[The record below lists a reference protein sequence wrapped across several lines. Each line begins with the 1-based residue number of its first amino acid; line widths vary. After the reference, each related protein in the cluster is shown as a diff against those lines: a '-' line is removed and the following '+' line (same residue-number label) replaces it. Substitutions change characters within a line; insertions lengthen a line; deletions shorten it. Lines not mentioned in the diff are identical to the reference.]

1 MALKSRKV
9 FSAVHT
15 SIIVLSLVSSP
26 FAQTPRNLLGIHQT
40 TAQEPQWTE
49 ALWTPHVADRF
60 VETLGV
66 QAQLGRVFTAGDY
79 GPDAPRV
86 VILSHKL
93 WRNRFGADPDIIGRV
108 ISLDGKAHT
117 VVGVMP
123 EGFYSAPDLWTPH
136 WFNAEEKYNREEEK
150 KAAEEFEK
158 KALALIDELVAEAMS
173 LRLAENRVYILTV
186 MSDVLWARDEER
198 ARALIRKAMDQVVAH
213 MREMKE
219 KATEEDWERFDSR
232 YHQYMV
238 PALLAKRDAKLALEF
253 LQQTRPLWPKERQQT
268 NLELSLAA
276 QIVESDPQTALRIA
290 EEDLNGKLEYMV
302 IGIWSELLGK
312 DPKAASTLTRRIIA
326 NLKSQDILTDYN
338 SFDVVYRALD
348 VLRSQVNEI
357 AAARNNPDATNAT
370 RLDSAEIQ
378 QAYRDALEIVVD
390 AALKVTPAEL
400 RDLREVE
407 RARNRLTLSF
417 LTQVQ
422 TFLPDIEKHLPSRA
436 LAVRAKL
443 AQFDEALNYLPA
455 PQPPSLED
463 FENTVKNKSPDELI
477 AMAAESQ
484 EEFKYS
490 LYIEAAGKL
499 IKQGDTARAR
509 QILKDF
515 LPDGAFFEAMKF
527 VEAMKRFAR
536 FDATEREREQ
546 EQAMKEGKLG
556 EARTQIEAQLSLA
569 ADSLNLDPNRGFEIL
584 GSAIDS
590 LNTLL
595 IALTAMNKFDQSGA
609 PSLFPSNAG
618 NSELFL
624 SDFSVV
630 NLASGLNE
638 RLFAFA
644 RKDINRT
651 VALLKRLQVNEVRLM
666 ICLRLLSR
674 ILGSG
679 KEIRYS
685 WFERI

>member
-9 FSAVHT
+9 FPAVHT
-15 SIIVLSLVSSP
+15 VIVMLSLVLSP
-26 FAQTPRNLLGIHQT
+26 LAQTPRQRPGIRP
-40 TAQEPQWTE
+40 APQEPQQTE
-49 ALWTPHVADRF
+49 
-60 VETLGV
+60 
-66 QAQLGRVFTAGDY
+66 
-79 GPDAPRV
+79 
-86 VILSHKL
+86 
-93 WRNRFGADPDIIGRV
+93 
-108 ISLDGKAHT
+108 
-117 VVGVMP
+117 
-123 EGFYSAPDLWTPH
+123 
-136 WFNAEEKYNREEEK
+136 EEEK
-150 KAAEEFEK
+150 AANEPEK
-158 KALALIDELVAEAMS
+158 EALALIDEVVAEAMS
-173 LRLAENRVYILTV
+173 LRLAENRVYVLTV

-198 ARALIRKAMDQVVAH
+198 ARALVRKAMDQVVAH

-232 YHQYMV
+232 YHHYMV
-238 PALLAKRDAKLALEF
+238 PNLLAKRDAKLALEF
-253 LQQTRPLWPKERQQT
+253 LQQTRRLWPKERRQT
-268 NLELSLAA
+268 ILELSLAA
-276 QIVESDPQTALRIA
+276 QIVESDPQTALRFA
-290 EEDLNGKLEYMV
+290 EEDLNGKLDYLV
-302 IGIWSELLGK
+302 IGVWSELLGK
-312 DPKAASTLTRRIIA
+312 DPKATSALTKRIIA
-326 NLKSQDILTDYN
+326 TLKSQDILTDYN
-338 SFDVVYRALD
+338 SFDVVYHALN
-348 VLRSQVNEI
+348 VLRSHVNEI

-390 AALKVTPAEL
+390 AALKVTPAQL

-407 RARNRLTLSF
+407 RARNPLTLSF

-422 TFLPDIEKHLPSRA
+422 TFLPDIEKHLPSRE
-436 LAVRAKL
+436 LAARAKL
-443 AQFDEALNYLPA
+443 AQFDEALNSPPA
-455 PQPPSLED
+455 PRPPTLED

-484 EEFKYS
+484 EEFKYR

-509 QILKDF
+509 RILKDF
-515 LPDGAFFEAMKF
+515 LPDGAFFESMKF
-527 VEAMKRFAR
+527 VESMKHLAR
-536 FDATEREREQ
+536 FDATEREREW
-546 EQAMKEGKLG
+546 EQAMKEGTLG
-556 EARTQIEAQLSLA
+556 EARAQVEAQLSLA

-651 VALLKRLQVNEVRLM
+651 VALLNRLQVNEVRLM

-679 KEIRYS
+679 REIRYS